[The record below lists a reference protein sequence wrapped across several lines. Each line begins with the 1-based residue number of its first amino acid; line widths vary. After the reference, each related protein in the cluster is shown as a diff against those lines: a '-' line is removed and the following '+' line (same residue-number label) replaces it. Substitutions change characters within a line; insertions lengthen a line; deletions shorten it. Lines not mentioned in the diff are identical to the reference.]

1 MTLTNN
7 LQDAQFETSKRL
19 LAQLVNEGLLHAY
32 VCLPKVSHRYG
43 LSLRS
48 SCPEKATTEATT
60 VIVHAKLDAYL
71 EVEGDRVL
79 PILRPEYLE
88 LPILLEQESGD
99 TIIETDPG
107 EIFRS
112 LYKIVAPEWLEEA
125 SAKKIIH
132 ELRTTALNQYRQ
144 WSGFGVKKLNGNWFS
159 AIQRFAGNNVS
170 STVIPLILLCYAQ
183 PPLYSSRLENL
194 EQFLVPELTLIS
206 VPRSELRV
214 NGPFEEC
221 MQPLLQKLNIP
232 AVTKDKIIM
241 PCFTKQLPSIQHFFP
256 GANPIASIVNGADA
270 QSSMRSVTLRP
281 HLETPYILKMS
292 LGYRITS
299 AVRTIASWIIP
310 EVVFMSNLLEK
321 LLPPELWIYREVAS
335 VTGASGDPERT
346 RQISCIIRE
355 DLELRALDHD
365 QALIIA
371 AALYQHPPDSDKTY
385 AEVLFDLNTW
395 NKKIEW
401 FKLYV
406 ESLCDVVLPP
416 LAGYGI
422 GIEAHAQNIVL
433 RVCRQSSELKGF
445 AIRDWGGVRLH
456 KPTLESLGI
465 KLPAADPESPV
476 ITSNIEHVW
485 SKFHHVF
492 LQNHIGTILIA
503 LGLETRGG
511 WEIVRE
517 ELSRVL
523 AGNEYAAGPELL
535 QYLLADSMEMRC
547 FFTARLEGRPKVPL
561 TRGVPNIVLR

>member
-1 MTLTNN
+1 MALTNS

-79 PILRPEYLE
+79 PMLRPEYLE
-88 LPILLEQESGD
+88 LPILLEHENGD
-99 TIIETDPG
+99 TRVETDPG

-112 LYKIVAPEWLEEA
+112 LYKIVAPECLGEA

-132 ELRTTALNQYRQ
+132 ELSTTALNQLQWLQRQ
-144 WSGFGVKKLNGNWFS
+144 ET
-159 AIQRFAGNNVS
+159 QRQLVLSDPAVS
-170 STVIPLILLCYAQ
+170 WEQCLVYGHPTHPFHRLCYAQ
-183 PPLYSSRLENL
+183 PPLHSSRLENL

-206 VPRSELRV
+206 VPRSELQV
-214 NGPFEEC
+214 NGPFEEL
-221 MQPLLQKLNIP
+221 MQPLLQKLNVP
-232 AVTKDKIIM
+232 AVTKDRIIM

-256 GANPIASIVNGADA
+256 GANPIASIVDGADA
-270 QSSMRSVTLRP
+270 QSSMRSVALRP

-321 LLPPELWIYREVAS
+321 LLPPELWIYREVAG

-355 DLELRALDHD
+355 DLEPRALDHD

-395 NKKIEW
+395 NKKMEW

-406 ESLCDVVLPP
+406 GSLCDVILPP

-433 RVCRQSSELKGF
+433 RVCRQTSELKGF

-456 KPTLESLGI
+456 KPTLDSRGI
-465 KLPAADPESPV
+465 QLPAVNPESPV
-476 ITSNIEHVW
+476 ITSNIEHIW
-485 SKFHHVF
+485 SKFHQVF

-535 QYLLADSMEMRC
+535 KYLLADSMEMRC
-547 FFTARLEGRPKVPL
+547 FFTARLEGRPNVPL
-561 TRGVPNIVLR
+561 SRGVPNIVLR